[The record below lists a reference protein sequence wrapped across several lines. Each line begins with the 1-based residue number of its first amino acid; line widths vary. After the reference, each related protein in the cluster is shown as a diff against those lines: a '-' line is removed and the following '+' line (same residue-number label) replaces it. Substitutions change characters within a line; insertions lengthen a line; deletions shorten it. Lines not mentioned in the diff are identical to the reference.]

1 MYPVVPD
8 CLTAPGVVRQSLPNG
23 LSYSL
28 RKNLQKS
35 PILNLYVNALGD
47 ALQSF
52 VVKRKRVTVSSLV
65 LEYMIERGTRCG
77 RTRPASWAAFA
88 TSKRAVL

>member
-47 ALQSF
+47 ALQS
-52 VVKRKRVTVSSLV
+52 SS
-65 LEYMIERGTRCG
+65 
-77 RTRPASWAAFA
+77 
-88 TSKRAVL
+88 